1 MDGVR
6 LETSEMRGTLVTV
19 TAPLSIPASNPDADP
34 VLGQTFRLKP
44 PAHPN
49 GRCNIGIRV
58 GGEIDAPLEERLPGG
73 IEVVT

>member
-6 LETSEMRGTLVTV
+6 LETSEMRGAVVTV
-19 TAPLSIPASNPDADP
+19 TSPLGIPASNPDASP
-34 VLGQTFRLKP
+34 VVGQTYRLKP

-58 GGEIDAPLEERLPGG
+58 GGEIDEPLEDRLPGG